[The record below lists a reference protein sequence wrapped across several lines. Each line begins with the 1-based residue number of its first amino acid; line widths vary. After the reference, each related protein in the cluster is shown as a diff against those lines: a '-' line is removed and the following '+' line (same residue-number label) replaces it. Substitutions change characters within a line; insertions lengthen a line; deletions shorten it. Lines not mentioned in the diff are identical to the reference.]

1 MKSEGGGGGGGGLKF
16 CVYVRGF
23 EMSLRSTGRAIRTK
37 GLIT

>member
-1 MKSEGGGGGGGGLKF
+1 MKSEGGGGGGGNFGGMF
-16 CVYVRGF
+16 GGF